1 MDNRKKSPLDVEYI
15 SGGIFNAEKL
25 SKHTCTEDGSLCTDQ
40 TVEKARLYRNFFDTL
55 RVGIKMIPT
64 RYVIILL
71 CRVLFSFAETAR
83 DYNHA
88 AAGKD
93 KCKKHCRINVVACF
107 GRLRCFVGMRYCVN
121 GKCCGSSTALRYNT
135 YCMLAR

>member
-1 MDNRKKSPLDVEYI
+1 MDNRKKSPLDVEYT

-25 SKHTCTEDGSLCTDQ
+25 SKQKCTGNRTLCTAQ
-40 TVEKARLYRNFFDTL
+40 TIEKSRLYRTFSTVC

-64 RYVIILL
+64 RYVILL
-71 CRVLFSFAETAR
+71 NVLFSFAEATC

-107 GRLRCFVGMRYCVN
+107 G
-121 GKCCGSSTALRYNT
+121 
-135 YCMLAR
+135 

>member
-1 MDNRKKSPLDVEYI
+1 MDNRKKSPLDVEYT

-25 SKHTCTEDGSLCTDQ
+25 SKHTCTGNRTLRTAQ
-40 TVEKARLYRNFFDTL
+40 TVEKARLYRTFSTVC

-64 RYVIILL
+64 RYVILL
-71 CRVLFSFAETAR
+71 NVLFSFAETAR

-107 GRLRCFVGMRYCVN
+107 G
-121 GKCCGSSTALRYNT
+121 
-135 YCMLAR
+135 

>member
-1 MDNRKKSPLDVEYI
+1 MDNRKKSPLDVEYT

-25 SKHTCTEDGSLCTDQ
+25 SKQKCTGNRTLCTYVSSLSGAYVHRSDCR
-40 TVEKARLYRNFFDTL
+40 KSPALPDFFDTL

-71 CRVLFSFAETAR
+71 CRVLFSFAKETC

-107 GRLRCFVGMRYCVN
+107 G
-121 GKCCGSSTALRYNT
+121 
-135 YCMLAR
+135 